1 MCLHQKEQR
10 REEREKGD
18 SDKNNKIIISL
29 KIRSNKSSIEKLL
42 NSQQNEIVLHQNNCT
57 VHVNIQCKPQFS
69 PEKFLEL
76 LFDRCNFW
84 NYPFS
89 MIQWRKSTDLF
100 RCQPICI
107 QVKHWYLAVL
117 ARIDGDINKQ
127 QLLRS
132 QFIRKLAA

>member
-1 MCLHQKEQR
+1 MNTAIEHNVSTSEGTKT

-76 LFDRCNFW
+76 SFLHDTMKEKYRFVQMSAYM
-84 NYPFS
+84 YPS
-89 MIQWRKSTDLF
+89 KTLISCSSCK
-100 RCQPICI
+100 
-107 QVKHWYLAVL
+107 
-117 ARIDGDINKQ
+117 N
-127 QLLRS
+127 
-132 QFIRKLAA
+132 